1 MNQRALIFLSIYI
14 LALFCPLLKMVDFTI
29 NQERITEEFC
39 ENKDKP
45 QLKCHGKCY
54 LSKILA
60 EQLEAEDNSLL
71 PDISKEDPI
80 GKVEPVFVISPN
92 DSDFFLTP
100 PPYIKYAKSAYLKVI
115 DNPPEISDSKY
126 YS

>member
-1 MNQRALIFLSIYI
+1 MNQRALIFLLIYI
-14 LALFCPLLKMVDFTI
+14 LALLCPLLKMVDFTI

-60 EQLEAEDNSLL
+60 EQLESEDKSLL

-80 GKVEPVFVISPN
+80 GKVGPMFVIPPN
-92 DSDFFLTP
+92 DSNFFLTP
-100 PPYIKYAKSAYLKVI
+100 PPYIKDAKSDYLKVI
-115 DNPPEISDSKY
+115 DNPPKISAAKY